1 MVVILLLLLS
11 EAATG
16 GVLWKKA
23 FLHIS
28 RISWESASVGV
39 SLQLSCRPDNL
50 RLSRRDSEVFVSAFL
65 KNVGQRLLL
74 YCCDFVLLFFML
86 RYNVPLIVNHFTCYL
101 SISRDQLSSVF
112 SWSLTYLAR
121 ALVMFLFFFFPCIIQ
136 NFAWSLY
143 YVPRAQVKVASPN
156 WPKML
161 LLLSSAPHATIWGE
175 QVITQMKCKWN
186 KFCFSDRLCM

>member
-1 MVVILLLLLS
+1 
-11 EAATG
+11 
-16 GVLWKKA
+16 
-23 FLHIS
+23 
-28 RISWESASVGV
+28 
-39 SLQLSCRPDNL
+39 
-50 RLSRRDSEVFVSAFL
+50 
-65 KNVGQRLLL
+65 
-74 YCCDFVLLFFML
+74 ML

-136 NFAWSLY
+136 NFTWSLH

-161 LLLSSAPHATIWGE
+161 LLLSSAPHATVLGE
-175 QVITQMKCKWN
+175 QVITQMKCQWN
-186 KFCFSDRLCM
+186 EFCFSDRLCM